1 MATSVEVARAPLLD
15 QGPGD
20 EPRPR
25 HDDEDAEVEQVDEA
39 DDAQPRKKRRVIQSS
54 DKKYIC
60 PHDGCGKRYSR
71 AEHLY
76 RHQLNRTSLNFLESR
91 CFNKYQGNVKGAA
104 SQGPTSTNT
113 CMQTRPNI
121 YMSATTRVVLG
132 ASFVPTFVLATRND
146 IQPRVP
152 ICSAKM
158 PSRPHQSLK

>member
-1 MATSVEVARAPLLD
+1 MLSPRCIPLAHPILLRQPCNSTPTPTMASSVEVARAPLVD
-15 QGPGD
+15 QGPAGD

-25 HDDEDAEVEQVDEA
+25 HDDEDAEVEQAIDET

-91 CFNKYQGNVKGAA
+91 CFNQLYVKGRHDP
-104 SQGPTSTNT
+104 GTN
-113 CMQTRPNI
+113 
-121 YMSATTRVVLG
+121 L
-132 ASFVPTFVLATRND
+132 D
-146 IQPRVP
+146 
-152 ICSAKM
+152 
-158 PSRPHQSLK
+158 